1 MRNFVEDISIWQ
13 SKFKSCLYSDRLLSK
28 ILFQNKTIDP
38 PADINEVK
46 KAIYYAKKYHGDQF
60 RKSGE
65 PYYSHPLEVAYKVS
79 DYLFKTNTIVV
90 SILHDTIEDTALN
103 FSMIES
109 IFDKEIATQ
118 VDDLTRIKAD
128 RKISAAELIEKL
140 WTEKKY
146 DLVLVKLFDR
156 LHNIQTI
163 GAMAPKKAQKTI
175 DETLK
180 YFLVLSEMMNLPNL
194 CDYLYGECYKAN
206 VNSGLVTGGDCVFDK
221 QFKLPDLPT
230 FENATNS

>member
-1 MRNFVEDISIWQ
+1 MEDISDWQ

-28 ILFQNKTIDP
+28 ILFQNKTIAP
-38 PADINEVK
+38 PVDINEVK
-46 KAIYYAKKYHGDQF
+46 KAIYYAKKYHGEQL

-90 SILHDTIEDTALN
+90 SILHDTIEDTVLT

-118 VDDLTRIKAD
+118 VDDLTRIKID

-146 DLVLVKLFDR
+146 DL
-156 LHNIQTI
+156 
-163 GAMAPKKAQKTI
+163 ACSCKA
-175 DETLK
+175 
-180 YFLVLSEMMNLPNL
+180 VW
-194 CDYLYGECYKAN
+194 
-206 VNSGLVTGGDCVFDK
+206 
-221 QFKLPDLPT
+221 
-230 FENATNS
+230 